1 MKKRIHAYFS
11 GKVQGVGFRFT
22 VLRIAEDLKICG
34 WVKNL
39 SDLKVEVLAEAE
51 EDGLREF
58 LAQIQEHFARY
69 ILDVDLDWSDPTNE
83 FQDFGVKF

>member
-34 WVKNL
+34 WVKNSVNL
-39 SDLKVEVLAEAE
+39 RVEILAEAE
-51 EDGLREF
+51 EGDLREF
-58 LAQIQEHFARY
+58 LTQIQEHFTRH
-69 ILDVDLDWSDPTNE
+69 ILDVDLDWLDSTNE